1 MIIEALITI
10 SIGIFI
16 MFLGFQILKKKALF
30 LVNLILWNAV
40 AGNEKQ
46 LSTIFGTVLLVAGF
60 IVILL
65 PLLLS

>member
-16 MFLGFQILKKKALF
+16 MFLGFLILKKKALF

-46 LSTIFGTVLLVAGF
+46 LSTIIGTVLLVAGF